1 MSENRRRSRRIVA
14 RIPLAVQPVDPPV
27 DAVTAVINLHG
38 ALILAPMP
46 YPIGTTLA
54 VTNRETGAVT
64 RGRVVWVA
72 EEAPGVN
79 KVGVEFEAAVAD
91 FWGASYSPEES

>member
-1 MSENRRRSRRIVA
+1 MGENRRRSRRVVA

-46 YPIGTTLA
+46 YPIGTTLQ
-54 VTNRETGAVT
+54 VTNRESGQTT

-72 EEAPGVN
+72 EDASGMH
-79 KVGVEFEAAVAD
+79 KVGVEFEAVVAE
-91 FWGASYSPEES
+91 FWGGSYDPEES